1 MTNYNLLTQKIIK
14 WKFLYKKFKTC
25 KLFNPNDPIKLHTP
39 RLPET
44 ERETIQPN
52 FRCKSTTRI
61 LQQAQNCRKQKSE
74 TEKLGR
80 NGLKR
85 IHKGTQKKR
94 IQ

>member
-52 FRCKSTTRI
+52 LRCKSTIRI
-61 LQQAQNCRKQKSE
+61 LQQAQIAESRKVERKS
-74 TEKLGR
+74 
-80 NGLKR
+80 
-85 IHKGTQKKR
+85 
-94 IQ
+94 